1 MNYGLLFLIFISQ
14 ISFGHEGKV
23 HGHKAKATTQEQVP
37 EDVLKWINESYVKDV
52 KPIFQKSCF
61 NCHSSSTTY
70 PWYASLPLAKQL
82 IKSDITEAKEHL
94 EMSHDFPF
102 GGHGNPK
109 EDLEAIGKSVKDHS
123 MPPFRYRIM
132 HPGSELNDVQRKTV
146 ITWVEQSLEKFTE
159 PKN

>member
-1 MNYGLLFLIFISQ
+1 MNYVLLLLIFISQ
-14 ISFGHEGKV
+14 SSFGHEGKV
-23 HGHKAKATTQEQVP
+23 HGHKAKAVTQEQVP
-37 EDVLKWINESYVKDV
+37 EDVLKSINESYVKDV

-109 EDLEAIGKSVKDHS
+109 EDLEAISKSVKEGS
-123 MPPFRYRIM
+123 MPPLRYRIM
-132 HPGSELNDVQRKTV
+132 HPGSAVNEADQLTIQ
-146 ITWVEQSLEKFTE
+146 TWVSQSLE
-159 PKN
+159 NLSRR

>member
-1 MNYGLLFLIFISQ
+1 MKFALLLLIVTAQ
-14 ISFGHEGKV
+14 ISFGHEGTV
-23 HGHKAKATTQEQVP
+23 HGHKAKATTQEQIP
-37 EDVLKWINESYVKDV
+37 EDVLKLINESYIKDV
-52 KPIFQKSCF
+52 KPIFQKSCI

-109 EDLEAIGKSVKDHS
+109 EDLEAISKSVKEGS
-123 MPPFRYRIM
+123 MPPLRYRIM
-132 HPGSELNDVQRKTV
+132 HPGSAVSEADQIT
-146 ITWVEQSLEKFTE
+146 IQTWVSQSLEKL
-159 PKN
+159 K